1 MTAGSR
7 AGRASSGRGFS
18 AEQLQARRAAVPT
31 LTYPDLPVSARRE
44 EILAAIRDHQ
54 VVVVAGAT
62 GSGKTTQLPKMCVE
76 LGRGVAGLIGHTQP
90 RRIAARSVAERLAF
104 ELGVE
109 VGGVVGY
116 QVRFTDETAPTTLV
130 KLMTDGILLAEVQ
143 RDPLLRHY
151 DTVIVDEAHERSL
164 NIDFILGYLARL
176 LPLRPDL
183 KVIITSATID
193 SARFAAH
200 FERFAS
206 TPVPV
211 IEVSGR
217 TFPVEIRYRPLV
229 PQRDLADDAPPPA
242 PAAPPPPVAAKPAA
256 APGAKAAPL
265 KAAQPKTAPSQ
276 PAQPKP
282 TEAKPAEERA
292 LRRAELETAAFAA
305 ALQASLRRR
314 PGITQIAG
322 ISQPTQLPGSAPTQP
337 PAQGAGEGTGE
348 ATDRQPEQAG
358 APQRPAPERPLAA
371 SAAKPVVALPQ
382 SEPAR
387 AAAPPASSSS
397 AAASQSLPSLPQ
409 QPTGAP
415 PRAPEPAPHPA
426 EPTQPLDLLFE
437 GDEVFPTEEID
448 QVAGICAAVDELLAE
463 SERLP
468 ADGTGRDI
476 LVFLAGERDIRD
488 THAALIEHLG
498 RRYVADPKARGHR
511 PDGVEILPLF
521 ARLTTAEQ
529 HRVFEPH
536 ALQRIVL
543 ATNVA
548 ETSLTVPGIRYVIDP
563 GLARIS
569 RYSNR
574 TKVQRLPIEPVS
586 RASSDQRAGRCGRV
600 AEGIAIRLFSK
611 ADLAGREEFT
621 EPEILRTSLASVI
634 LQMTALGLGRVE
646 EFPFVDPPEARA
658 VRDGVTLL
666 TEIGA
671 VTQEN
676 GDIALTAIGRR
687 LAALPIDPRLARMLI
702 AADEAGCAAEVLVIV
717 AALSMQDVR
726 ERPAEKAAAADEA
739 HRRFAHPTSDFLTYV
754 TLWRYIRTQR
764 RELSGSA
771 FRRMCRTEFLHYL
784 RVREWQD
791 LVQQLRQLARP
802 LGLKL
807 HPIALPDT
815 EDLVA
820 AALTEGGAALGGGT
834 GTSSAVAAACVAFTS
849 SGRSA
854 DESAVHRALLTG
866 LLSNVGAWD
875 ERKKEYGGARGTRF
889 TIWPGSGLVKAKRTP
904 AWVMT
909 AELIET
915 SRLFARTVA
924 RIEPGWVEE
933 LAGHLVTRSYNEP
946 HWSKRHGAAMIN
958 EKVQLYGLTLTAAR
972 EVLLGRLGDTPV
984 GDVSARELAREMF
997 IRHALVEGQWHA
1009 RHAFVKENERRVAAA
1024 HEVERRTRTHGLVA
1038 DAEVRVAFFAARLP
1052 AHITSAAAFDKWWK
1066 KTRQA
1071 EPDLLTYPVELLR
1084 PRGAGAEGFP
1094 DHWPQDDARLE
1105 LRYEFTPGRS
1115 DDGVTAVIPV
1125 DLLASIRPESFD
1137 WMVPGVLDELV
1148 LATLR
1153 ALPKQIR
1160 RQLVP
1165 APDVA
1170 REVVEILRGLHPLVA
1185 DVAASRPDSEAAAS
1199 GEQAAGAGAKE
1210 GVGGQAQDAAAAE
1223 ETGEDTA
1230 GEKSGANS
1238 GSKALP
1244 RTLVPGSSMRDAWAL
1259 LRAQA
1264 EEREA
1269 ARVAQRAGVRADR
1282 ETNKPAR
1289 SDGSFRTAFT
1299 RAVESVRGVVIP
1311 VEAWEGL
1318 QLPDHLRM
1326 TFRVVSGR
1334 GAVLGEGKHLGELQR
1349 DLEPKAKDAVRGVV
1363 RGALAMALEEARATT
1378 EATPRSKRRGANAAP
1393 AQREKAKQPGQ
1404 RAPKPGDQRAAAT
1417 PGQPQAGAPTNAAGA
1432 AGKGN
1437 EAGGGNVGGALSA
1450 IQAAALEAS
1459 DLRDFPAQAI
1469 AQSVEVQAGGKVV
1482 RAYPALV
1489 APAAPQA
1496 RADLKL
1502 MTTAAAAAA
1511 EHPRGVRAL
1520 LLQKV
1525 ALSEARVTSRWTGTE
1540 ALALAASPY
1549 KSTAALVADAQW
1561 AATALVLVE
1570 WARST
1575 GQSVQVRH
1583 PAQFVALLAYA
1594 NQHFE
1599 DAVYRV
1605 LRWCAAAL
1613 TESRA
1618 VDKALSKGTSLALVG
1633 VAAKMRARLAA
1644 LLFDG
1649 FLGATPIEN
1658 LGHLPRYVK
1667 ALGIRFA
1674 RAATDPRGDEA
1685 ASRVI
1690 ETLEA
1695 ELAAALEAAQG
1706 AGSAGQAA
1714 NVGIEEVAWLL
1725 EELRVSLFAQSLGTP
1740 VKVSEKRVRAALQ
1753 AATKLR

>member
-1 MTAGSR
+1 MNAGSR
-7 AGRASSGRGFS
+7 AGRADSQRGFS
-18 AEQLQARRAAVPT
+18 PQQIEQRRAAVPT

-62 GSGKTTQLPKMCVE
+62 GSGKTTQLPKMCLE
-76 LGRGVAGLIGHTQP
+76 LGRGVTGLIGHTQP

-109 VGGVVGY
+109 VGGAVGY

-143 RDPLLRHY
+143 RDPLLRRY

-183 KVIITSATID
+183 KVVITSATID

-200 FERFAS
+200 FERFAA
-206 TPVPV
+206 TPVPI

-229 PQRDLADDAPPPA
+229 PQRELEGDDA
-242 PAAPPPPVAAKPAA
+242 AAGRPQEVGAATPAA
-256 APGAKAAPL
+256 ADTRAAAADTRPARAAASPASKAPTGPAGMVNATASSAGTGVGVTGKDGAAAPTRADL
-265 KAAQPKTAPSQ
+265 
-276 PAQPKP
+276 
-282 TEAKPAEERA
+282 EA
-292 LRRAELETAAFAA
+292 AAFAA
-305 ALQASLRRR
+305 ALR
-314 PGITQIAG
+314 
-322 ISQPTQLPGSAPTQP
+322 
-337 PAQGAGEGTGE
+337 
-348 ATDRQPEQAG
+348 
-358 APQRPAPERPLAA
+358 A
-371 SAAKPVVALPQ
+371 SAARGPGVVQLPELAAPAPAPQ
-382 SEPAR
+382 PDEPGASQAR
-387 AAAPPASSSS
+387 PLPAQPAAAPA
-397 AAASQSLPSLPQ
+397 
-409 QPTGAP
+409 
-415 PRAPEPAPHPA
+415 APEPTRQSCAPQPP
-426 EPTQPLDLLFE
+426 EQPLDLLFE
-437 GDEVFPTEEID
+437 GDERFPSEEMD
-448 QVAGICAAVDELLAE
+448 QVSGICTAVDELLAE
-463 SERLP
+463 SAALP
-468 ADGTGRDI
+468 ADGSGRDI

-498 RRYVADPKARGHR
+498 SRYVADPKARGHR

-536 ALQRIVL
+536 SLQRIVL

-611 ADLAGREEFT
+611 ADLASRDEFT

-646 EFPFVDPPEARA
+646 DFPFVDPPEARA

-666 TEIGA
+666 AEIGA
-671 VTQEN
+671 VRQEN

-687 LAALPIDPRLARMLI
+687 LASLPIDPRLARMLI

-726 ERPAEKAAAADEA
+726 ERPADKAAAADAA
-739 HRRFAHPTSDFLTYV
+739 HRRFAHPTSDFLTYI

-771 FRRMCRTEFLHYL
+771 FRRMCRAEFLHYL

-791 LVQQLRQLARP
+791 LVTQLRQLARP

-807 HPIALPDT
+807 SPIALPDT

-820 AALTEGGAALGGGT
+820 AALTEGGAALSGGA
-834 GTSSAVAAACVAFTS
+834 GTSGAVAAACVAFAS
-849 SGRSA
+849 SGRGA
-854 DESAVHRALLTG
+854 DEAAVHRSLLTG
-866 LLSNVGAWD
+866 LLSNVGTWD
-875 ERKKEYGGARGTRF
+875 ERKKEYAGTRGTRF
-889 TIWPGSGLVKAKRTP
+889 TIWPGSGLVKARRTP

-909 AELIET
+909 AELVET

-933 LAGHLVTRSYNEP
+933 LAGHLVARSYNEP
-946 HWSKRHGAAMIN
+946 HWSRRNGAAMIN
-958 EKVQLYGLTLTAAR
+958 EKVQLYGLTLVAAR
-972 EVLLGRLGDTPV
+972 EVLLGRLGETPI
-984 GDVSARELAREMF
+984 GDVTARELAREMF
-997 IRHALVEGQWHA
+997 IRHALVEGDWHG

-1024 HEVERRTRTHGLVA
+1024 HEVERRTRTHALVA
-1038 DAEVRVAFFAARLP
+1038 DAEARAAFFAARLP
-1052 AHITSAAAFDKWWK
+1052 AHVTGAAAFDKWWK
-1066 KTRQA
+1066 RARTT
-1071 EPDLLTYPVELLR
+1071 EPDLLTYPEELLR
-1084 PRGAGAEGFP
+1084 PRGAGVEGYP
-1094 DHWPQDDARLE
+1094 DFWQQGDMRLE

-1125 DLLASIRPESFD
+1125 DLLAAVRPDGFD

-1153 ALPKQIR
+1153 ALPKAVR

-1170 REVVEILRGLHPLVA
+1170 KEVVEVLRAAHPVLVGD
-1185 DVAASRPDSEAAAS
+1185 DVAAGRSEDAPAPS
-1199 GEQAAGAGAKE
+1199 GGAGKAGAGPKSATAAGDAETSDGPTSDRGADASTTGGGAGPE
-1210 GVGGQAQDAAAAE
+1210 GASAA
-1223 ETGEDTA
+1223 
-1230 GEKSGANS
+1230 
-1238 GSKALP
+1238 KALP
-1244 RTLVPGSSMRDAWAL
+1244 RTLVPGASMRDAWAL

-1269 ARVAQRAGVRADR
+1269 ARVAARAGVRPDAASPRGTGADGAPDR
-1282 ETNKPAR
+1282 
-1289 SDGSFRTAFT
+1289 SFRTAFT
-1299 RAVESVRGVVIP
+1299 RAVEAARGVVIP
-1311 VEAWEGL
+1311 VEAWQGVE
-1318 QLPDHLRM
+1318 LPDHLRM
-1326 TFRVVSGR
+1326 TFRVVSAR
-1334 GAVLGEGKHLGELQR
+1334 GAVLGEGKDLGELQR
-1349 DLEPKAKDAVRGVV
+1349 ELEPAATDAVRGVV
-1363 RGALAMALEEARATT
+1363 RGAVALALDEARSAQQ
-1378 EATPRSKRRGANAAP
+1378 SQRRGKGK
-1393 AQREKAKQPGQ
+1393 KAGTEPQPGTAQ
-1404 RAPKPGDQRAAAT
+1404 AGDAPGAKRGQAAGSGGPSPAAAT
-1417 PGQPQAGAPTNAAGA
+1417 RGGARAQAGA
-1432 AGKGN
+1432 
-1437 EAGGGNVGGALSA
+1437 GGNVGHLNAPADPGGGALSA
-1450 IQAAALEAS
+1450 VQAAAMEAS
-1459 DLRDFPAQAI
+1459 DLKDFPAQPLPDH
-1469 AQSVEVQAGGKVV
+1469 VEVSAASGIV

-1489 APAAPQA
+1489 APEPAQP

-1502 MTTAAAAAA
+1502 LPTAAGAARA
-1511 EHPRGVRAL
+1511 HLLGVRAL

-1525 ALSEARVTSRWTGTE
+1525 ALSEARVTSRWTGAE
-1540 ALALAASPY
+1540 ALTLAASPY
-1549 KSTAALVADAQW
+1549 PSTSALVADAQW
-1561 AATALVLVE
+1561 AAAGLVLAE
-1570 WARST
+1570 WGRAS
-1575 GQSVQVRH
+1575 GQSQAVRH
-1583 PAQFVALLAYA
+1583 PTQFVALLAYA
-1594 NQHFE
+1594 RQHFE

-1613 TESRA
+1613 TEARA
-1618 VDKALSKGTSLALVG
+1618 VDKALSKGTTLALVG
-1633 VAAKMRARLAA
+1633 VAAQVRAHLEH
-1644 LLFDG
+1644 LLPAG
-1649 FLGATPIEN
+1649 FLGSTPVTV
-1658 LGHLPRYVK
+1658 LQHLARYVK
-1667 ALGIRFA
+1667 ALTRRFERA
-1674 RAATDPRGDEA
+1674 GVDAGGDQAAT
-1685 ASRVI
+1685 RVL
-1690 ETLEA
+1690 ETLER
-1695 ELAAALEAAQG
+1695 ELAVAFEAARG
-1706 AGSAGQAA
+1706 AGSAGQEALGRLES
-1714 NVGIEEVAWLL
+1714 VGWLL
-1725 EELRVSLFAQSLGTP
+1725 EELRVSLFAQALGTP
-1740 VKVSEKRVRAALQ
+1740 VKVSEKRVRTALQ
-1753 AATKLR
+1753 EAAKLR